1 MIRCVTETMGGI
13 CGFPR
18 TIDRCPNQAMHR
30 DVVEA
35 QLAEPEPKVTD
46 AMVNAAWDA
55 LPGDVKHG
63 ELDIEQLRDAIAAAL
78 RARDE
83 DRS

>member
-30 DVVEA
+30 DVIEA
-35 QLAEPEPKVTD
+35 QLAEPEPVVTD
-46 AMVNAAWDA
+46 AMVDAAYA
-55 LPGDVKHG
+55 VLPDGLAH
-63 ELDIEQLRDAIAAAL
+63 EIESQLMRAAIAAAL

-83 DRS
+83 DQS

>member
-18 TIDRCPNQAMHR
+18 TIDRCPNHAMHR
-30 DVVEA
+30 DVIEA
-35 QLAEPEPKVTD
+35 QLDEPEVTD
-46 AMVNAAWDA
+46 AMVDAFSVAYEGRHIGEAPIRDQRIRDA
-55 LPGDVKHG
+55 L
-63 ELDIEQLRDAIAAAL
+63 AAAL

-83 DRS
+83 DQS